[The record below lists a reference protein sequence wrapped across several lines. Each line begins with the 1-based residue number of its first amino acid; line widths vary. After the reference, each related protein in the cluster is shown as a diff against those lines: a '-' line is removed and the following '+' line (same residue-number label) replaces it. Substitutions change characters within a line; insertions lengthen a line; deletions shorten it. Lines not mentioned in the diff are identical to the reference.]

1 MSDCLSALKLVE
13 RAWRAKHREEYAGST
28 RGAILEAIC
37 TASERLE
44 LAVFM
49 YVPAAAHRGLAPNAI
64 ADAVAKA
71 YTQAPHATPGVSA
84 MMQEGIRR
92 RRVVHEVL
100 IRERERRT
108 WEIWDAR
115 AFVAMREAM
124 GWNIRRKLAGT
135 QHGRALRNDCLG
147 PEWELRRETRW
158 EAVWHRTGARG
169 RIQVGPARARAAT
182 NRWR

>member
-1 MSDCLSALKLVE
+1 MLLRVGSHRGTQQQEQPKTPKIPTPLLIMSDCLSALKLVE

-37 TASERLE
+37 TASERIE

-71 YTQAPHATPGVSA
+71 YTQAPHTTPGVSA

-92 RRVVHEVL
+92 RRVVHVCT
-100 IRERERRT
+100 RCSSGKGNA
-108 WEIWDAR
+108 AR
-115 AFVAMREAM
+115 
-124 GWNIRRKLAGT
+124 GKYGT
-135 QHGRALRNDCLG
+135 HGRS
-147 PEWELRRETRW
+147 
-158 EAVWHRTGARG
+158 
-169 RIQVGPARARAAT
+169 
-182 NRWR
+182 